1 MATFEIHKGVD
12 APVEFKGLNGQYL
25 FICAG
30 GLIGAFLIVV
40 ILYMSGAGQ
49 LSCLLVGAALGGGMV
64 LLTYRLNEK
73 YGTYGLMKALA
84 VWRAASPPYHQPPP
98 RAAPNPHG
106 PCIAR

>member
-1 MATFEIHKGVD
+1 MTTFEIHKGVD
-12 APVEFKGLNGQYL
+12 APVEFKGLRSQYL

-40 ILYMSGAGQ
+40 VLYMCGVGQFLCLGVGGA
-49 LSCLLVGAALGGGMV
+49 LAAGVVM
-64 LLTYRLNEK
+64 LTYRLNEK
-73 YGTYGLMKALA
+73 WH
-84 VWRAASPPYHQPPP
+84 VWAYESVGRKAASPPYHQPPP

>member
-12 APVEFKGLNGQYL
+12 APVEFKGLKSQYL

-49 LSCLLVGAALGGGMV
+49 LSCLLVGAALGGGTV

-84 VWRAASPPYHQPPP
+84 AKLH
-98 RAAPNPHG
+98 PHRITNRRRVQRLIRMG
-106 PCIAR
+106 HV

>member
-12 APVEFKGLNGQYL
+12 APVEFKGLKSQYL

-49 LSCLLVGAALGGGMV
+49 LSCLLGGGMV

-84 VWRAASPPYHQPPP
+84 VKLHP
-98 RAAPNPHG
+98 RRITNRRRVQRLIRMGHV
-106 PCIAR
+106 